1 MCILYLNIIKT
12 VRFNF
17 YFYFLLLKPQGKK
30 LT

>member
-12 VRFNF
+12 VRFNIF
-17 YFYFLLLKPQGKK
+17 FLLLLKPQGKK